1 MSLKKNDEKKD
12 DEEEQKITKEEETV
26 VIEEKHF
33 LQNTWKFTYKP
44 KAMNTKKQP
53 SEKDWLE
60 SFKIIHP
67 GIKSIEM
74 FWSVKNNIIE
84 WSKLHHGSTYA
95 FFKNN
100 INPSWEDD
108 MNKEGC
114 SYMFYFNQNRITEQ
128 DLDDV
133 FESALLFLIGEWSE
147 YSQFINGVTFERKM
161 RGDKM
166 IVWCNS
172 HSKDMLINVKN
183 ELLPDNVSDQTSL
196 QTGELNDNRFKVS
209 VKVIDHKSE
218 LQRIHGGNK

>member
-1 MSLKKNDEKKD
+1 MSSLKKNDEEKEHPEKD
-12 DEEEQKITKEEETV
+12 AVADSV

-33 LQNTWKFTYKP
+33 LQNPWKFTYKP
-44 KAMNTKKQP
+44 KAINTKKQP
-53 SEKDWLE
+53 SESDWLQ
-60 SFKIIHP
+60 SFKLIHP
-67 GIKSIEM
+67 SIKSIEM

-108 MNKEGC
+108 MNREGC

-133 FESALLFLIGEWSE
+133 FESALLFLIGEWSI
-147 YSQFINGVTFERKM
+147 YSQFINGITFERKM

-172 HSKDMLINVKN
+172 HSKEMLIDVKN
-183 ELLPDNVSDQTSL
+183 ELLPENVKEQTSL
-196 QTGELNDNRFKVS
+196 QSGELNDNRFKVS
-209 VKVIDHKSE
+209 IKVIDHKSE
-218 LQRIHGGNK
+218 LQRIHGHK